1 MMVVLW
7 FMVAVAAEA
16 VVVAVV
22 VMVVGHSFVA
32 VMVARLP
39 RKERVCYTNCHVPTI
54 DTVDR

>member
-1 MMVVLW
+1 MLW